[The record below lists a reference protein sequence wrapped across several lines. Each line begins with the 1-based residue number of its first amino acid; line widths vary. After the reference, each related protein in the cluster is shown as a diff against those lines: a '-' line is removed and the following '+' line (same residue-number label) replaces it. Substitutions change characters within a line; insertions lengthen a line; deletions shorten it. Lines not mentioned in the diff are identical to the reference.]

1 MARHSFT
8 VSCATHRTNGR
19 TLFFTLVAIAVSVV
33 QICAGLAIGIWLRK
47 QGAAP
52 ATAAEPAMP
61 EPREADAVAGTA
73 RQIVRRVSQEV
84 ARAEQLGKQPV
95 QSLAA
100 AERTAKQAKEL
111 LDNNQALQTE
121 LATAQVQLE
130 SQAREIESRLDC
142 LWIDALTDLPNQAA
156 FDDKIRRRLAEA
168 AHRQQP
174 LSLVMLDVDDFG
186 ELNRQHGEESGDSVL
201 RDIAL
206 VLAQQAKGYD
216 LAARLA
222 ADAFAI
228 IQLGAD
234 LADARDLG
242 RQLRAA
248 VTRRYHW
255 FGDADARPTVSAG
268 IATAEPGEDLATLV
282 SRVEQALQAA
292 RDAGG
297 DCAYYH
303 DGVAC
308 HLIEESDAAPSASD
322 DRAVAEPPIAAPT
335 GIDRRCAV
343 RRPFNYR
350 QCVAPYR
357 GGELPSK
364 AVFREVSCQDISS
377 TGFSFLSPQ
386 LPDFDSLVVALG
398 VSPNLTYMTAN
409 IVGRFQL
416 ADAPAPLYRIGC
428 RFSGRVG

>member
-1 MARHSFT
+1 M
-8 VSCATHRTNGR
+8 V
-19 TLFFTLVAIAVSVV
+19 IAVSAV
-33 QICAGLAIGIWLRK
+33 QICVGLAIGIWLRR
-47 QGAAP
+47 QGAVP
-52 ATAAEPAMP
+52 AISTTPAQP
-61 EPREADAVAGTA
+61 EQGPPNRAGHTT
-73 RQIVRRVSQEV
+73 RGLIERVSQQAAQV
-84 ARAEQLGKQPV
+84 GQLALPAEQSPALDASSANV
-95 QSLAA
+95 
-100 AERTAKQAKEL
+100 AKDL
-111 LDNNQALQTE
+111 LDTNLALQDE

-130 SQAREIESRLDC
+130 SQAREIESHLDC
-142 LWIDALTDLPNQAA
+142 LWIDELTDLPNQAA
-156 FDDKIRRRLAEA
+156 FDEKLPRRLAEA
-168 AHRQQP
+168 VRRAQP
-174 LSLVMLDVDDFG
+174 LSIIELDVDHFS
-186 ELNRQHGEESGDSVL
+186 ELNRQYGEDAGDSVL
-201 RDIAL
+201 RDIGQ
-206 VLAQQAKGYD
+206 VLSQQAKGYD

-222 ADAFAI
+222 ADEFAI
-228 IQLGAD
+228 ILSGAD
-234 LADARDLG
+234 LDEARDLA
-242 RQLRAA
+242 RQIRAA

-268 IATAEPGEDLATLV
+268 VATIRAGEDRAALLA
-282 SRVEQALQAA
+282 RVEQALQAA
-292 RDAGG
+292 REAGG
-297 DCAYYH
+297 DRGYYH
-303 DGVAC
+303 DGAGS
-308 HLIEESDAAPSASD
+308 HPIETSDVEAAPPD
-322 DRAVAEPPIAAPT
+322 VAADSPPPAPAPT
-335 GIDRRCAV
+335 GMDRRRAV

>member
-1 MARHSFT
+1 M
-8 VSCATHRTNGR
+8 
-19 TLFFTLVAIAVSVV
+19 FFTIVAIAVSAV
-33 QICAGLAIGIWLRK
+33 QICVGLAIGIWLRR

-52 ATAAEPAMP
+52 AGSKEPAPPAPGQSDPIGDM
-61 EPREADAVAGTA
+61 A
-73 RQIVRRVSQEV
+73 RGIVERVSQEAV
-84 ARAEQLGKQPV
+84 RVEQLGLPDA
-95 QSLAA
+95 QSPNDAST
-100 AERTAKQAKEL
+100 AEVAKEL
-111 LDNNQALQTE
+111 LDTNLALQDE

-130 SQAREIESRLDC
+130 SQARQIESHLDC
-142 LWIDALTDLPNQAA
+142 LWIDPLTDLPNQAA
-156 FDDKIRRRLAEA
+156 FDEKLPRRLADA
-168 AHRQQP
+168 VRRAQP
-174 LSLVMLDVDDFG
+174 LSIIELDVDDFG
-186 ELNRQHGEESGDSVL
+186 ELNRQHGEEAGDSVL
-201 RDIAL
+201 RDIGQ
-206 VLAQQAKGYD
+206 VLSQQAKGYD

-222 ADAFAI
+222 ADEFAI
-228 IQLGAD
+228 ILSGAD
-234 LADARDLG
+234 LDEARDLA
-242 RQLRAA
+242 RQVRAA

-255 FGDADARPTVSAG
+255 FGDSDARPTVSAG
-268 IATAEPGEDLATLV
+268 VATARPGEDRGALLA
-282 SRVEQALQAA
+282 RVAQALQAA

-297 DCAYYH
+297 DRGYYH
-303 DGVAC
+303 DGDRSHPIEAGDDTPVPSGVAADT
-308 HLIEESDAAPSASD
+308 L
-322 DRAVAEPPIAAPT
+322 PPVPT
-335 GIDRRCAV
+335 GMDRRRAV